1 MTSSSVNHGGRKQP
15 HIRYASVIDTFSA
28 REGYGLVASK
38 VGYGG
43 ICLTKTDRKR
53 NNITSVG
60 EGLGPPE
67 TLNFAFSAGGASP
80 SPTG

>member
-1 MTSSSVNHGGRKQP
+1 MVL
-15 HIRYASVIDTFSA
+15 I
-28 REGYGLVASK
+28 ASK
-38 VGYGG
+38 VGYGV
-43 ICLTKTDRKR
+43 ICLTKTDRER
-53 NNITSVG
+53 YNITSVG